1 MIAVFRSAQKDG
13 SCTEAGLVP
22 TFGPNEFISRHMLA
36 WRIKKDKARYIS
48 SYQLFTG
55 RRCACHCSH
64 HREWAGL
71 LVGRGLGG
79 GGTEQAEAI
88 TSSVC
93 SVTTLALSV
102 SGDLWRGITKTGA
115 GRAVDVG

>member
-1 MIAVFRSAQKDG
+1 MQTPLGDRWTGVGRG
-13 SCTEAGLVP
+13 GGERP
-22 TFGPNEFISRHMLA
+22 
-36 WRIKKDKARYIS
+36 WR
-48 SYQLFTG
+48 
-55 RRCACHCSH
+55 
-64 HREWAGL
+64 
-71 LVGRGLGG
+71 RGLGG